1 MGLFS
6 DYKYK
11 NKRVDDPS
19 VVYKQLT
26 VHAEGYRAASFGNLF
41 NAAISAYVFHG
52 MIPLFVA
59 TSVFLWIFILIAWRY
74 TIVDSIKKLS
84 LSSPN
89 MMQIASSLNRNA
101 FVLGASWGGVA
112 GWLMATST
120 GAYQLYA
127 AILAAGMMGSGAIAY
142 RTREKAA
149 MLYVLGCAPGGA
161 VALVGMGSA
170 PAYAALGLL
179 VAYLAVLIVNIRNQA
194 RAFVLD
200 TKRANELAKSR
211 ATVKLLLNDYEEHSA
226 DWLIELDE
234 DLCIINPSARL
245 ARASQRPIETLSKK
259 PFTSLFTDDEGLTE
273 LTSHLTSRRPVRRT
287 IVSLSIDGKQFWW
300 SISARP
306 VEDDVIAYRGVITD
320 ITAQRAAEE
329 KVNFMAHFDGLTSLP
344 NRFVFAEKL
353 EDSLEQQDGN
363 VGLLCLDLDQF
374 KGVNDTLGH
383 QVGDKLLR
391 KVAARLSPLL
401 HRDEILARL
410 GGDEFSII
418 VPHSR
423 LQTMDDLANA
433 IIMAVKEPFKIDG
446 HDVQVGVSIGLCAGP
461 EHGRTMER
469 LCRSGDL
476 ALYAAKANGRNC
488 AVWFNSELD
497 IAAQQRREIELDMR
511 IAINEGQFKLLYQ
524 PLVDVNTGE
533 PNGYEALV
541 RWVHPVKGVVM
552 PTTFIPVAEEN
563 GMIIQIGEWVI
574 RQAISDL
581 KKWPEHISISVNLSP
596 SQMRSPSLLTTVIN
610 AIARDNVD
618 ATRLCFEITESVLL
632 HDSES
637 NLETL
642 MRLKNLGIKI
652 ALDDFGTGYSS
663 LNYLRSFPFDKIKID
678 RCFVDEIDVRAD
690 CRAIVRSVIELSS
703 SLGMEVTAEG
713 VERQEQA
720 DVLKANG
727 CNEVQGYL
735 FSKAVSI
742 EELTNLRG
750 PSRSAAFNNI
760 AKLDEIIL
768 RQHPIDEMS
777 RKTGTD

>member
-1 MGLFS
+1 MQIFS
-6 DYKYK
+6 KYK
-11 NKRVDDPS
+11 NKENRKDDPAI
-19 VVYKQLT
+19 VYKQLT
-26 VHAEGYRAASFGNLF
+26 VHAEGYRASSFGNIF
-41 NAAISAYVFHG
+41 NAALSVGLFFG
-52 MIPLFVA
+52 QIPLWQCCFFMV
-59 TSVFLWIFILIAWRY
+59 WIIALIVWRY
-74 TIVDSIKKLS
+74 SIVQNIYRLS
-84 LSSPN
+84 VSSPDLLN
-89 MMQIASSLNRNA
+89 VARSLNLNA
-101 FVLGASWGGVA
+101 LGLGVSWGLVV
-112 GWLMATST
+112 GWLMYTSSD
-120 GAYQLYA
+120 AYQLFA
-127 AILAAGMMGSGAIAY
+127 AILGAGMMSAGAMAY

-149 MLYVLGCAPGGA
+149 LLYIFGCSPGPA
-161 VALVGMGSA
+161 IALLMMNSLA
-170 PAYAALGLL
+170 AYAATGLL
-179 VAYLAVLIVNIRNQA
+179 LAYLTVLKVNVSNQA
-194 RAFVLD
+194 RAFILD
-200 TKRANELAKSR
+200 TRRANELAKSR

-234 DLCIINPSARL
+234 NLSIINPSARL
-245 ARASQRPIETLSKK
+245 AAAAQRPLETLSKK
-259 PFTSLFTDDEGLTE
+259 SFTSLFVEDAGLAE
-273 LTSHLTSRRPVRRT
+273 LTSHLQNKRPIRST
-287 IVSLSIDGKQFWW
+287 IVSLLIQGRQFWW

-353 EDSLEQQDGN
+353 QDALDRDAGH

-383 QVGDKLLR
+383 QVGDQLLR

-410 GGDEFSII
+410 GGDEFSVI
-418 VPHSR
+418 VPKDR
-423 LQTMDDLANA
+423 LAHMSSLAEA
-433 IIMAVKEPFKIDG
+433 IIMAVKEPFEIDG
-446 HDVQVGVSIGLCAGP
+446 HDVQVGVSIGQCMGP
-461 EHGRTMER
+461 DHGETMER

-476 ALYAAKANGRNC
+476 ALYAAKASGRNC
-488 AVWFNSELD
+488 VVWFDEKLD
-497 IAAQQRREIELDMR
+497 IAAQQRREIESDMR
-511 IAINEGQFKLLYQ
+511 VAINEGQFRLLYQ
-524 PLVDVNTGE
+524 PLVNVNTGE

-541 RWVHPVKGVVM
+541 RWEHPEKGVIM
-552 PTTFIPVAEEN
+552 PTTFIPVAEDN

-581 KKWPEHISISVNLSP
+581 KKWPDHISISVNLSP
-596 SQMRSPSLLTTVIN
+596 SQMRSPSLLTTIIN
-610 AIARDNVD
+610 AIARDNAD

-678 RCFVDEIDVRAD
+678 RCFVDEIDIRED
-690 CRAIVRSVIELSS
+690 CRAIVKSVVELSR

-720 DVLKANG
+720 DWLKSKG

-742 EELTNLRG
+742 EELTNLRA
-750 PSRSAAFNNI
+750 PSRVIAHNTITKLGQSNASA
-760 AKLDEIIL
+760 EIMDVKPL
-768 RQHPIDEMS
+768 KS
-777 RKTGTD
+777 GSK